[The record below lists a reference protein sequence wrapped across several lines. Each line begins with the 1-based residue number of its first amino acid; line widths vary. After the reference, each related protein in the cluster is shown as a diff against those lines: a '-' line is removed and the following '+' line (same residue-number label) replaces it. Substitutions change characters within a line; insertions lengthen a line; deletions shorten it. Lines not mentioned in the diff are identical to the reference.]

1 LGTVSGTSHDR
12 LGYAA
17 IVDHLNASPVLF
29 PPPVPPGGASRAR
42 GAWGKSAV
50 ADLLRNPKYTG
61 YQVFNRRASRSRSGA
76 HNEPALWVWSPHPVH
91 EPLIPKWMHDALTA
105 QRHANRGSRPGNTPN
120 PHPQTRRTYVLRGML
135 LHACNRR
142 MFGKHRD
149 GITNYSCQP
158 QANNRG
164 RPDTYTGH
172 PTTVY
177 LREDLLL
184 EALAAFYT
192 DQVLRPDQPDLLA
205 GALARARHRSAIQ
218 QQAQRDELQRLL
230 EDCTRRQDNLLQQAQ
245 NCPADDPYAQAL
257 RRTYNDLEAQRTRTL
272 TALGSLD
279 TATTAAG
286 PVGQAGAI
294 AALLDA
300 SPTWPAISRTRPSS
314 CNDGCSRPPS
324 SPSASTPT
332 ATSPST
338 SPCRTSTTCPAAP
351 KDPDRAHE

>member
-1 LGTVSGTSHDR
+1 
-12 LGYAA
+12 
-17 IVDHLNASPVLF
+17 
-29 PPPVPPGGASRAR
+29 
-42 GAWGKSAV
+42 
-50 ADLLRNPKYTG
+50 
-61 YQVFNRRASRSRSGA
+61 
-76 HNEPALWVWSPHPVH
+76 
-91 EPLIPKWMHDALTA
+91 
-105 QRHANRGSRPGNTPN
+105 
-120 PHPQTRRTYVLRGML
+120 
-135 LHACNRR
+135 

-149 GITNYSCQP
+149 GITNYSSQP